1 MGNKSVEYT
10 LHSNLFSRKFVFIV
24 MGRSPG
30 LHLVVHLPIKVSFNS
45 GMQIT
50 TSVFSLQLRVQL
62 PIYTGFP
69 FKNFWKNP
77 KIHLKTAAKLHF

>member
-1 MGNKSVEYT
+1 MGNKSVEFT
-10 LHSNLFSRKFVFIV
+10 QHSNLFSRKFVLIV

-50 TSVFSLQLRVQL
+50 TSFFSLQLRVQP

-69 FKNFWKNP
+69 FKNFWKKP
-77 KIHLKTAAKLHF
+77 KIHLKTAANLHF